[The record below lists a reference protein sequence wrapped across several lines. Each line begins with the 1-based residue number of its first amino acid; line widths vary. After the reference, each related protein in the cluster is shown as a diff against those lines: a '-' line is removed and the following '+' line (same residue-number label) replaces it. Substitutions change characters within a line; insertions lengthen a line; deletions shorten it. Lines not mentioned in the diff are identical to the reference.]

1 MQNKLQDTDTN
12 YNIKILELQ
21 SGNETIKNIGPLL
34 YISRVSGLKMDSI
47 VNYLILILC
56 FLVDPLALALVLTSG
71 RIFELNDEE
80 KEFIKFI
87 QRKPIIQS
95 DDVNRLFILYNE
107 VYNAKNKRCNCPEL
121 IGKMIQRLN
130 DMI

>member
-1 MQNKLQDTDTN
+1 MRKKKIILAEPIEESKQDLGIGGIGDIIAKVTDTL
-12 YNIKILELQ
+12 NIPKCLECEQRQ
-21 SGNETIKNIGPLL
+21 SKLNHLMGW
-34 YISRVSGLKMDSI
+34 LK
-47 VNYLILILC
+47 
-56 FLVDPLALALVLTSG
+56 TT
-71 RIFELNDEE
+71 RKLNDEE